1 VSLEDQF
8 AAKLRASVE
17 VCHELGYHPTRFTQ
31 MLDSIGAR
39 ATAAKL
45 VVNGDMQTG
54 FKELV
59 SRGRPEL
66 TMESIMLQPEFTG
79 LFTAAELAAARWRL
93 EQAGVQ
99 ISVSRQTNL

>member
-1 VSLEDQF
+1 VSVEDQF
-8 AAKLRASVE
+8 GAKLRASIE

-59 SRGRPEL
+59 GRGRPEL
-66 TMESIMLQPEFTG
+66 TMESIMLQPEFVS
-79 LFTAAELAAARWRL
+79 LFKPAELAAARWRL

-99 ISVSRQTNL
+99 GAG

>member
-1 VSLEDQF
+1 MSLEEQF
-8 AAKLRASVE
+8 GAKLRASIE
-17 VCHELGYHPTRFTQ
+17 ICHELGYYPTRFTQ

-54 FKELV
+54 FKELIG
-59 SRGRPEL
+59 RGRPEL
-66 TMESIMLQPEFTG
+66 TMESIMLQSEFAN

-93 EQAGVQ
+93 EQAGVR
-99 ISVSRQTNL
+99 SVG

>member
-1 VSLEDQF
+1 VSLEEQF
-8 AAKLRASVE
+8 DAELRASID

-31 MLDSIGAR
+31 MLDSLGAR

-59 SRGRPEL
+59 GRGRPEL
-66 TMESIMLQPEFTG
+66 TMESIMLQPKFAS
-79 LFTAAELAAARWRL
+79 LFTASELAAARWRL
-93 EQAGVQ
+93 EQAGVG
-99 ISVSRQTNL
+99 SAG